1 VLRLLGP
8 VVVILT
14 LMLASCVALLLVGRS
29 WLPPL
34 LKVHK
39 ASFLLWFGAMTIHV
53 LGHQPAP
60 PYDLGPVLLP
70 LRAFTTARRAVG
82 ALRDEG
88 LVYTVPQRGT
98 YVAQPTPS
106 V

>member
-53 LGHQPAP
+53 LGHQLSLPFWSRINPYGPASIWAP
-60 PYDLGPVLLP
+60 AWVWPGSPAE
-70 LRAFTTARRAVG
+70 RC
-82 ALRDEG
+82 EG
-88 LVYTVPQRGT
+88 R
-98 YVAQPTPS
+98 
-106 V
+106 